1 MAANPQPLT
10 PESFRAETGVSRA
23 TLRRLE
29 TYASLLGKWQRT
41 INLVGAGTLED
52 MWRRHYLDSAQLAGL
67 VPPDAGVWIDLGT
80 GAGLPGMVLAIMGV
94 GEVHLVESDQRK
106 CAFLAEVARATDTR
120 VKIHAE
126 RAEDLDPLGLAPG
139 GADVVTARAVAP
151 LSALLRL
158 ASRFGGP
165 GTTYL
170 VLAGRDATAA
180 LTKARK
186 SWTLSAE
193 SLPSKT
199 DPDSVVLRIRD
210 LARHGAAES

>member
-10 PESFRAETGVSRA
+10 PESFRAETGVSRE

-80 GAGLPGMVLAIMGV
+80 GAGLPGMVLAILGV
-94 GEVHLVESDQRK
+94 GEVHLVESNQRK

-180 LTKARK
+180 LTEARK

-210 LARHGAAES
+210 LALHGPAGS